1 MASPHSGF
9 LKETVELLRVETD
22 LFDLYISGRPFH
34 PTVKTLNLHKDESEE
49 VIGAALEVIPAKHG
63 LKLSIVKVFSPG
75 QCGLVDLGAEPVY
88 PCFYETQAY
97 ELVIQKKTDKS
108 VEFHHDNILLRMAV
122 KPLGKE
128 LLSGVLNFGNEVGYT
143 DLEIRVGGQSS
154 LILRLEIF
162 PSKMDY
168 KRDYQMIL
176 KDVNEQVYNLAF
188 DFLRKTYN
196 LTGLKET
203 KYRSLTEFFTIL
215 SQVFRQLT
223 TTVDRIQAVPHQRLM
238 KVNKVMDS
246 NRVKKAGRENL
257 KFLAHNPHFLVKDAR
272 NGFIRINMDCYSPV
286 RLIESKRK
294 INYDTQENRFLRWML
309 TTIKQKLRKLKVRLA
324 QMERANDPVLMR
336 RLDNMEAQLGR
347 LLKADFLVDVGEMRQ
362 MTVSLVLQMAPG
374 YRDVYRIYLILMK
387 GLAIQGDLFRLSLK
401 DLAQLYE
408 YWCFLKLNSILKKKY
423 KLVKQDIIRVR
434 RGGLF
439 VTLDQSQKASV
450 TYLNPK
456 NGETFGLFYNSMP
469 RKSGGRP
476 PTLAQKP
483 DNVLSLRKKESKV
496 DSHYVFDAKY
506 RINPAYVGT
515 SYRERYEHPGPEEDD
530 INTMHR
536 YRDAIVY
543 ENQQTGD
550 FERGLYGAYVLF
562 PYQDEELFREHRFYK
577 SIKKVNV
584 GAFPFLPNSTAL
596 MEEFLD
602 ELILDS
608 PEKAYERSTRPRGTE
623 SYYKDKLSGKDVLV
637 GALKDKA
644 QLAVC
649 LERKFYHIPLKRLF
663 SEQTV
668 LTQMKYVAIYQSRT
682 LFGEKESGVSWIGQ
696 IERWEVVPR
705 GQIKERPA
713 RRGRESELYVR
724 FTIKEWTRLTHVVKP
739 GGNFV
744 YSHLFTTKYILDRA
758 EELAELRL
766 ATDEELGDWRE
777 KRRLGKVKVEL
788 DHEYVD
794 KAGKVLG
801 VRVVR

>member
-9 LKETVELLRVETD
+9 LNETVELLRVETD

-34 PTVKTLNLHKDESEE
+34 PTVEALNLHRDESEA
-49 VIGAALEVIPAKHG
+49 VISAALEVIPAPSG
-63 LKLSIVKVFSPG
+63 LQLFMVKVFSPEHL
-75 QCGLVDLGAEPVY
+75 GLVDLGEEPVY

-97 ELVIQKKTDKS
+97 EIVIQKKTDKS
-108 VEFHHDNILLRMAV
+108 VEFYHESILLRRAV
-122 KPLGKE
+122 KPLGND

-143 DLEIRVGGQSS
+143 DLEVRVGGKSA
-154 LILRLEIF
+154 LNIRLEIF

-203 KYRSLTEFFTIL
+203 KHQSLTEFFAIL

-223 TTVDRIQAVPHQRLM
+223 ATVDRIQAVPHHHLT
-238 KVNKVMDS
+238 KVNTVMDA

-257 KFLAHNPHFLVKDAR
+257 KFLARNPHFLTKDVN
-272 NGFIRINMDCYSPV
+272 NGFIRIDTDYYCPV

-309 TTIKQKLRKLKVRLA
+309 TAIKQKLRKLKVRLG
-324 QMERANDPVLMR
+324 QLERANDPVLLR
-336 RLDNMEAQLGR
+336 RLDSMETQLGR
-347 LLKADFLVDVGEMRQ
+347 LLKADFLADVGEMRQ
-362 MTVSLVLQMAPG
+362 MSVSLVLQMAPG

-387 GLAIQGDLFRLSLK
+387 GLSIQGDLFRLSLK

-408 YWCFLKLNSILKKKY
+408 YWCFLKLNSLLKKKY
-423 KLVKQDIIRVR
+423 ELLRQDIIRMQ

-450 TYLNPK
+450 TYRNPK

-469 RKSGGRP
+469 RGSGGRL

-483 DNVLSLRKKESKV
+483 DNVLTLSKKESKV

-515 SYRERYEHPGPEEDD
+515 SYREKYGQPGPEEDD

-562 PYQDEELFREHRFYK
+562 PYQDEDLFREHRFYK

-623 SYYKDKLSGKDVLV
+623 SYYEDKLSGKDVLV

-644 QLAVC
+644 QLTVC

-668 LTQMKYVAIYQSRT
+668 LTQLKYVAIYQSRT
-682 LFGEKESGVSWIGQ
+682 LFGEKESGVSWLGQ
-696 IERWEVVPR
+696 IDRWEVVPR

-713 RRGRESELYVR
+713 RRGRVGELYVR
-724 FTIKEWTRLTHVVKP
+724 FMIKEWTRLPRLVKP

-766 ATDEELGDWRE
+766 ATEEELSDWRE

-801 VRVVR
+801 VRVER